1 MSSAVE
7 ITGLDIKVHK
17 EMLFVAPFVSC
28 GVAAVTIW
36 GATTTGPADWFDV
49 FRDGV
54 VNIGGIYVFAR
65 YSLPDHDHTT
75 AEHIGYGFFF
85 LLHCTESALIVFRLG
100 IPGFGGSN
108 SLCWLWLWL
117 FVYGEK
123 QLLVLKLSFLFSHN
137 VLFFSLLFLLAGP
150 KSDQPPTYAK
160 YLFVPCIILAVVALI
175 GSTFDPLYLILV
187 FMVML
192 PYIVVAVIYLLF
204 ADEPIDKSRRTTTV
218 NGMTRKHI
226 ITKDGYYFVVSPHSS
241 PQAPL
246 FPTC

>member
-1 MSSAVE
+1 M
-7 ITGLDIKVHK
+7 
-17 EMLFVAPFVSC
+17 
-28 GVAAVTIW
+28 
-36 GATTTGPADWFDV
+36 
-49 FRDGV
+49 
-54 VNIGGIYVFAR
+54 NIGGIYVFAR

-85 LLHCTESALIVFRLG
+85 LLRCTESALIVLRLG
-100 IPGFGGSN
+100 IPGFGGSQE
-108 SLCWLWLWL
+108 LCWLWLWL

-123 QLLVLKLSFLFSHN
+123 QLLVLKLSLLGLLFSHN
-137 VLFFSLLFLLAGP
+137 LLFLSLLFLLAGP

-160 YLFVPCIILAVVALI
+160 YLFVPCIILAVVA
-175 GSTFDPLYLILV
+175 GVGFTFDPLYVALV
-187 FMVML
+187 HMVSL
-192 PYIVVAVIYLLF
+192 PYAAIAVIYLLF
-204 ADEPIDKSRRTTTV
+204 ADEPVDKSRRTTTV